1 MVTQPADGGVFEH
14 VRRLATGIQA
24 RGHEV
29 VVAGPLGGR
38 RADLGVDVE
47 EVELVRSVAPAAD
60 ARAAWSLARAVRRVR
75 PDLIHAH
82 SSKAGALARVARAA
96 DPRTPVVYTPHG
108 YAFAGYFESE
118 RERRLYRGMERV
130 LAPLASIV
138 LCVCEFERRLAA
150 SVGPAGRT
158 RVVYNGI
165 PPVEPGSAH
174 PSVEALGRDGPV
186 VGLVTL
192 LRPGKGLETLI
203 DALPALLERHPAASV
218 AVAGDGPDRSA
229 LEARAR
235 ERGVAGAL
243 HLIGETRGPGP
254 LLHGVDLF
262 VSPSWAESFPYSILE
277 AMSAGLPVVAT
288 DVGGSAEAVIHGT
301 TGLVVPA
308 RDSAALAGAI
318 AELLDD
324 RERAAALG
332 EAGRK
337 RVAERFTLDRMIDGT
352 LGVYDEVGVYP
363 RQVAGRPEIP
373 LGG

>member
-24 RGHEV
+24 RGREV
-29 VVAGPLGGR
+29 VVAGPLAAR

-47 EVELVRSVAPAAD
+47 EVELVRSVAPGAD
-60 ARAAWSLARAVRRVR
+60 ARAAWSLARVVRRVR

-96 DPRTPVVYTPHG
+96 APRIPVVYTPHG

-118 RERRLYRGMERV
+118 RERRLYRGMERA
-130 LAPLASIV
+130 LAPLATIV

-150 SVGPAGRT
+150 SVGPARRT
-158 RVVYNGI
+158 RVVHNGI
-165 PPVEPGSAH
+165 PPVAPGPAH
-174 PSVEALGRDGPV
+174 PSVEALRRRGPV

-203 DALPALLERHPAASV
+203 DALPALLERHPDASI

-229 LEARAR
+229 LEARALQ
-235 ERGVAGAL
+235 RGVAGAL

-262 VSPSWAESFPYSILE
+262 VSASWAESFPYSILE
-277 AMSAGLPVVAT
+277 AMSAGLPVVTT
-288 DVGGSAEAVIHGT
+288 DAGGSAEAVADGT

-308 RDSAALAGAI
+308 RDSAALAAAI
-318 AELLDD
+318 SGLLDD
-324 RERAAALG
+324 RRRAGALG
-332 EAGRK
+332 EAGRM
-337 RVAERFTLDRMIDGT
+337 RVAERFTLDRMIDAT

-363 RQVAGRPEIP
+363 RQVAGRPDIP